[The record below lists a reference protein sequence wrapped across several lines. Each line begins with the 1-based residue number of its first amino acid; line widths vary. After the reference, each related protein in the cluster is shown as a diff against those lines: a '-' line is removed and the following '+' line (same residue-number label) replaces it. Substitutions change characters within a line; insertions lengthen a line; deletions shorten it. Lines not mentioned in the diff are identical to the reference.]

1 MTKLIKRLLA
11 GETLT
16 DAERNQLSA
25 FQMPDT
31 KALEDTITDL
41 RAKLALAE
49 SDKGKSAGEMADIRK
64 QLGELTK
71 AIATEKGLREAA
83 EKEAKAIKRTQTIDG
98 IRTKHGIN
106 FIDGI
111 DPEITRG
118 AFAKAFE
125 GLEDFAD
132 EAKVNAAVEGFRK
145 ANAGLIRATSGA
157 GGNFGGNHPANPN
170 HQGSNTEAMAKI
182 LSDAGIIRGS
192 K

>member
-1 MTKLIKRLLA
+1 MTKLIQRLLA

-16 DAERNQLSA
+16 DAERKQLGD
-25 FQMPDT
+25 FKMPDT

-64 QLGELTK
+64 QLSDLTK

-98 IRTKHGIN
+98 IRAKHGIN

-118 AFAKAFE
+118 AFSRAFDAI
-125 GLEDFAD
+125 EDLAD
-132 EAKVNAAVEGFRK
+132 EAKVTAAVDGFRK
-145 ANAGLIRATSGA
+145 ANAGLIRAASGA
-157 GGNFGGNHPANPN
+157 GGSFGGNPNNPGN
-170 HQGSNTEAMAKI
+170 QGSNTEAMSKI
-182 LSDAGIIRGS
+182 LSDAGIIRS
-192 K
+192 AK

>member
-145 ANAGLIRATSGA
+145 ANAGLIRATSGM
-157 GGNFGGNHPANPN
+157 GGNFGGNQPANPN

>member
-1 MTKLIKRLLA
+1 MTNLIKRLLA

-31 KALEDTITDL
+31 KALEDTINDL
-41 RAKLALAE
+41 RAKLAVATSAKDKDGAALAE
-49 SDKGKSAGEMADIRK
+49 IKEQMAN
-64 QLGELTK
+64 LTK
-71 AIATEKGLREAA
+71 AVETERKARLTA
-83 EKEAKAIKRTQTIDG
+83 ETEAKAIKRSQAIDG

-157 GGNFGGNHPANPN
+157 GGNFGGNQPTNPN
-170 HQGSNTEAMAKI
+170 QQGSNTEAMAKI
-182 LSDAGIIRGS
+182 LSDAGIIRSS